1 MSSTHQ
7 GQDGSGA
14 RAAQEHGLYVGPG
27 VSPAGQGPAMLGL
40 HAAVPAVIAHQAPR
54 CRARAEINA
63 NGSREITS
71 F

>member
-14 RAAQEHGLYVGPG
+14 RAAQEHGQRAGPG
-27 VSPAGQGPAMLGL
+27 VSPAGQGPAMPGL
-40 HAAVPAVIAHQAPR
+40 HAAVSAVIAHQAPR

-63 NGSREITS
+63 NGSWEITS

>member
-1 MSSTHQ
+1 MSSIHQ

-14 RAAQEHGLYVGPG
+14 RAAQEHGQRAGLG
-27 VSPAGQGPAMLGL
+27 VSPAGQGPAMPGL

-63 NGSREITS
+63 NGSWEITS